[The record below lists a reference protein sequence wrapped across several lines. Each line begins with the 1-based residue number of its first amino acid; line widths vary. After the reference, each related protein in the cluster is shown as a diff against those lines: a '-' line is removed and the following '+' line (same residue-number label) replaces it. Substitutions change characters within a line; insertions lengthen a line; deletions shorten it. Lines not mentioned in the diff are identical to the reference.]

1 MCGFIGKISLDSLS
15 HDELEEENKYI
26 ICRGP
31 DVTKTKEGI
40 SGNYKYKLL
49 FNRLSII
56 DLSSSANQ
64 PIVSDQYNTILMFN
78 GEIYNHNSLRTELIK
93 DNLEFKTDHSDS
105 EVVLNGLSKYG
116 SEYLSKLRGQ
126 FSIAFFNLKK
136 NSVILARD
144 RMGQKPLYYFSNK
157 ESLIFGSDFRSL
169 RNHLDEDTLD
179 FESIY
184 TYLNFGSTAG
194 KNTISMQIK
203 KVLPSEFIEFKLS
216 NTISKSTS
224 NYWNIKD
231 HYDNKK
237 FSNEE
242 FFEIFSDSVS
252 IRQEADV
259 PVANFLSGGID
270 STSIIKNQ
278 YDNGLESNT
287 FSVHI
292 NNEKYDESFWSNQVV
307 QKYNTNHQ
315 FIEVDN
321 KVNFESISDALNS
334 LDEPYSDPSV
344 IPSYLISN
352 KISKHFKVAI
362 SGDGGDELFGG
373 YTRTINA
380 LKPTSRMLNLI
391 SSIYNIY
398 PPQLGTGSNFLR
410 FSNNVEKK
418 YNSYLEDKK
427 LLQLL
432 KINDTTKLDYSNFEN
447 TYKSLLNV
455 DYTFYL
461 PDQMLFKVD
470 RTSMANSIEVRSP
483 FVDHLLVEY
492 IFSHS
497 TEYFDLNKPKKIL
510 KNYLSQDFDD
520 KFLYRKKQGFVF
532 DLENWVYGN
541 LSIINEFV
549 NGGEVVN
556 NLNSKI
562 VSNLSIN
569 KSRINALRI
578 WRLFVLEYY
587 LSNR

>member
-1 MCGFIGKISLDSLS
+1 MCGFIGKISLDNLS

-31 DVTKTKEGI
+31 DVTKTKEGN
-40 SGNYKYKLL
+40 SGNYKYKLI
-49 FNRLSII
+49 FNRLSIV

-64 PIVSDQYNTILMFN
+64 PLVSDQYNTVLMFN

-126 FSIAFFNLKK
+126 FAIAFFNLEK

-157 ESLIFGSDFRSL
+157 DSLIFGSDFRSL
-169 RNHLDEDTLD
+169 RLHLDEDTLD

-194 KNTISMQIK
+194 ENTISKHIK
-203 KVLPSEFIEFKLS
+203 KVLPSKFIEFKLS
-216 NTISKSTS
+216 HSISKSTS
-224 NYWNIKD
+224 SYWNIKD

-259 PVANFLSGGID
+259 PIANFLSGGID

-292 NNEKYDESFWSNQVV
+292 NNKKYDESFWSNQVV

-321 KVNFESISDALNS
+321 KVNFESISNALNS

-373 YTRTINA
+373 YTRTFNA
-380 LKPTSRMLNLI
+380 LKPTNRMLNLI
-391 SSIYNIY
+391 SSIYKIY
-398 PPQLGTGSNFLR
+398 PPQLGTGSNLLR

-418 YNSYLEDKK
+418 YNSYLEDEK

-432 KINDTTKLDYSNFEN
+432 KIKDTTKLDYSNFEN

-520 KFLYRKKQGFVF
+520 KFLYRRKQGFVF

-541 LSIINEFV
+541 LSMINEFI

-578 WRLFVLEYY
+578 WRLFVLEYF
-587 LSNR
+587 LSKR